1 MNEEQQQNHQPQIS
15 IMLDDL
21 VEYELL
27 CEMMEDALR
36 LNSRNMRLKRLR
48 DQSRLVLK
56 ITSRVKPVYHVRHE
70 VYITPEQAN

>member
-1 MNEEQQQNHQPQIS
+1 MTEEQQQNRQPQIS

-36 LNSRNMRLKRLR
+36 LNARNLRIKRLQ
-48 DQSRLVLK
+48 DQSRLILK
-56 ITSRVKPVYHVRHE
+56 ITSRVKPVYHVKHD
-70 VYITPEQAN
+70 VYLCPEQAN